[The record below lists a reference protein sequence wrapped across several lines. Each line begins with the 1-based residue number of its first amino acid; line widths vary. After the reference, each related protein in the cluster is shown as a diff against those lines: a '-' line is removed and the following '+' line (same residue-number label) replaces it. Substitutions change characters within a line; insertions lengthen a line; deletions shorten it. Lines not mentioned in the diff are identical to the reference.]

1 MLVLNEDF
9 ITQNMV
15 LTLTEKVT
23 LAVPFFLF
31 VFTNVSTRQVVTFNA
46 AVADDTS
53 SAPSRYN
60 QFAINTQAVFA
71 NQAAGQ
77 WQYKV
82 YESAVATTDPTGLN
96 LLENGKMLLQK
107 AAPITINGYKST
119 PTYVGY
125 AG

>member
-1 MLVLNEDF
+1 MVILNADLAQ
-9 ITQNMV
+9 QNMV
-15 LTLTEKVT
+15 LTLSEKVL

-31 VFTNVSTRQVVTFNA
+31 VFTNVSTRKVVLFNA
-46 AVADDTS
+46 ATTDDTS
-53 SAPSRYN
+53 SAPDRYN
-60 QFAINTQAVFA
+60 QFAINANSVFA

-82 YESAVATTDPTGLN
+82 YESIAPTMDPTGLN
-96 LLENGKMLLQK
+96 LLENGKMLLQR
-107 AAPITINGYKST
+107 ASPLTINGYQST